1 MSAFGRT
8 ILRIGRRSERVGR
21 GGDVRL
27 GQVPSHNY
35 WVGLRLSKQ
44 LRQFGAVRR
53 KALSRFDEF

>member
-1 MSAFGRT
+1 
-8 ILRIGRRSERVGR
+8 LCIGRRSEKVGR

-27 GQVPSHNY
+27 EAGSESQLL
-35 WVGLRLSKQ
+35 GRMRLSKQ

>member
-8 ILRIGRRSERVGR
+8 ILCIGRRSEKVGR

-27 GQVPSHNY
+27 EADSESQLLGRM
-35 WVGLRLSKQ
+35 RLSKQ